1 MGFSPWPG
9 HQALEMLQGG
19 CRLLLPAG
27 LRSPETHVQ
36 RPPGA
41 QWSPR
46 GREPR
51 ADAQGI
57 RKETDSSPAPE
68 CGFPHHSPLQGHLC
82 LPHHCPARLPG
93 NKPPGPSCLL
103 GAPGSLGT
111 VSSWSCHH
119 LQAFGGVDWGQSSH
133 SDESRCSYKRVPT
146 AHGTL
151 SGWCPFS
158 APEVPPLH
166 VVPNPGPQRGCGLLL
181 PSSWLISRRADGR
194 RGWM

>member
-9 HQALEMLQGG
+9 HQALEMLWGG
-19 CRLLLPAG
+19 CRLLLPEG

-68 CGFPHHSPLQGHLC
+68 CGFPHHSPLQGRLS
-82 LPHHCPARLPG
+82 LPHHGPARLPG

-111 VSSWSCHH
+111 VSSSLAITCK
-119 LQAFGGVDWGQSSH
+119 LLGVLIGV
-133 SDESRCSYKRVPT
+133 R
-146 AHGTL
+146 ALTL
-151 SGWCPFS
+151 M
-158 APEVPPLH
+158 
-166 VVPNPGPQRGCGLLL
+166 
-181 PSSWLISRRADGR
+181 RADVPINVCPLL
-194 RGWM
+194 MEP